1 MNQPRRY
8 KNILVVLLMLSVV
21 MMVSLTGTETKEH
34 VQLQEQRQTLVSRR
48 SNIKYGLRSHQAQ
61 RKMGDTQRKRLYHE
75 EKITKLYGELKSVKK
90 EIKQVDVKLTFFT
103 LKLLV
108 AAVGIS
114 VSVISIFLDTGQK
127 DGTTRMD
134 EYTTK

>member
-1 MNQPRRY
+1 
-8 KNILVVLLMLSVV
+8 ML
-21 MMVSLTGTETKEH
+21 VSLLGTETKEH

-48 SNIKYGLRSHQAQ
+48 SDIKYGLRSHRAQ

-75 EKITKLYGELKSVKK
+75 EKITKLHGKLKSVKK
-90 EIKQVDVKLTFFT
+90 EIKQVDYKLTAFS
-103 LKLLV
+103 LKLIV

-114 VSVISIFLDTGQK
+114 FSLISIFLDTGENE
-127 DGTTRMD
+127 GTTRLD

>member
-1 MNQPRRY
+1 MA
-8 KNILVVLLMLSVV
+8 
-21 MMVSLTGTETKEH
+21 SLIGTETKEH
-34 VQLQEQRQTLVSRR
+34 VQLQEQRQSLEYRR
-48 SNIKYGLRSHQAQ
+48 SDIKYGIRSHRTL

-75 EKITKLYGELKSVKK
+75 EKITTLHGKLKTVNT
-90 EIKQVDVKLTFFT
+90 EIRQVDVKLTIYT

-114 VSVISIFLDTGQK
+114 VSVISLFINTGEK
-127 DGTTRMD
+127 EVTTRLD

>member
-1 MNQPRRY
+1 
-8 KNILVVLLMLSVV
+8 
-21 MMVSLTGTETKEH
+21 MVSLTGTETKEH

-48 SNIKYGLRSHQAQ
+48 SDIKYGLKSHRAQ

-75 EKITKLYGELKSVKK
+75 EKITKLHGKLISVKK
-90 EIKQVDVKLTFFT
+90 EIKQVDAKLATYT

-108 AAVGIS
+108 AAVGVS
-114 VSVISIFLDTGQK
+114 VSVVSIFLDTEETEG
-127 DGTTRMD
+127 MD

>member
-1 MNQPRRY
+1 
-8 KNILVVLLMLSVV
+8 

-75 EKITKLYGELKSVKK
+75 EKITKLYGELKSVNK